1 MKRIRPGMGL
11 FDTTTQVHLTGKAI
25 MNPNERNELIDRYA
39 AGYDRVTESLHDF
52 PADQLTAHPI
62 AGKWSAAEIVHH
74 LADSEMA
81 SAIRL
86 RNLLAQEHA
95 VIFGYDQD
103 EYAIRLKY
111 NEREIG
117 PALDAFRGAR
127 ATSAQILR
135 QMTDDDWE
143 RVGWHTE
150 SGTYSTETWL
160 RIYAQHAHG
169 HAEQIDRLRVALAAA
184 NVQTGA
190 ADS

>member
-1 MKRIRPGMGL
+1 M
-11 FDTTTQVHLTGKAI
+11 DTT
-25 MNPNERNELIDRYA
+25 ERNDLIGRYA
-39 AGYDRVTESLHDF
+39 AGYDRLTESLRDF
-52 PADQLTAHPI
+52 PADQLTAKPI
-62 AGKWSAAEIVHH
+62 PGKWSAAEIVHH

-86 RNLLAQEHA
+86 RNLLAQDHA

-111 NEREIG
+111 NDREIG

-127 ATSAQILR
+127 ATSTQILR
-135 QMTDDDWE
+135 QMTDEDWE

-150 SGTYSTETWL
+150 SGTYTTETWL

-169 HAEQIDRLRVALAAA
+169 HAEQIDRLREALALK
-184 NVQTGA
+184 NTRSGA
-190 ADS
+190 AGNS